1 MKKMM
6 FSSSRGFYPILSY
19 SGTAGVGHL
28 ETETE
33 PTVGW
38 AAVLGYKPLPS
49 SLAPPLLGRHFP
61 GTSCQSEVWSRKPL
75 FYEILECSYL
85 YPCCET
91 PQTLILVAGIFCWSS
106 WPPAQI
112 ASECSRCLL
121 GRLVVWDSVLCSFFL
136 RRVLAPPPLILS
148 L

>member
-61 GTSCQSEVWSRKPL
+61 GTSCQSEV
-75 FYEILECSYL
+75 
-85 YPCCET
+85 
-91 PQTLILVAGIFCWSS
+91 
-106 WPPAQI
+106 
-112 ASECSRCLL
+112 
-121 GRLVVWDSVLCSFFL
+121 
-136 RRVLAPPPLILS
+136 
-148 L
+148 